1 MALSFQIITP
11 EGVVVSEQIDHVY
24 LPGALGEMGVL
35 DHHAPIITSIQPG
48 ELRYTPVGKKEERLV
63 VGTGFFQVENDRLIL
78 VTDMALNDDQIDT
91 TNVEKAIETA
101 KQALKEREGM
111 TREDQAR
118 FEANLTKQIA
128 ILGFKR
134 KRNHL

>member
-11 EGVVVSEQIDHVY
+11 DGVVLSEQVDHVY

-35 DHHAPIITSIQPG
+35 DHHASIITTVQPG
-48 ELRYTPVGKKEERLV
+48 ELRYTPVGKSEERLV
-63 VGTGFFQVENDRLIL
+63 VGTGFFQAEDDRLIL
-78 VTDMALNDDQIDT
+78 VTDLALNDDQIDT
-91 TNVEKAIETA
+91 ASVEKAIEA
-101 KQALKEREGM
+101 AREALKEREGM

-128 ILGFKR
+128 VLSFKR
-134 KRNHL
+134 KRHQI

>member
-11 EGVVVSEQIDHVY
+11 EGIALSEQVEHVY
-24 LPGALGEMGVL
+24 LPGSLGEMGIL
-35 DHHAPIITSIQPG
+35 DHHVPIITSVLPG

-63 VGTGFFQVENDRLIL
+63 VGSGFFQSDNDRLIL
-78 VTDMALNDDQIDT
+78 VTDMALNAGQIDE
-91 TNVEKAIETA
+91 NSVEKAIEA
-101 KQALKEREGM
+101 ARQALKEREGM

-128 ILGFKR
+128 VLSFKR
-134 KRNHL
+134 KKNQF